1 MSSPW
6 TGKRTTW
13 HSVSSSTMVRPASSW
28 DEHLK
33 IGVSESTLS
42 DVKILYLL
50 HTRLNLSY
58 SEWERGRH
66 LRSNHNTQT
75 DVLIS
80 RLALQVPDNVGNIWF
95 EVSNH
100 ITSLH
105 SFSKSPV
112 VCSIY
117 SPCFRSRQLADHVWS
132 SQDELMV
139 LVFGLSQ
146 GRLEWK
152 KFVLCVDSLEP
163 KISLNSPL
171 YLGACRINYV
181 LSSKYH
187 YHHQMRSEW
196 VNKFS
201 ILLNYT

>member
-1 MSSPW
+1 MSNAPLTWLNLSQLELKTNLIELTCAKYFLVVAIWVIIKSIWVWQVTRCRAIIQRIRKLCAAPPKAVWYRRPMSSPW

-33 IGVSESTLS
+33 TGVSDSTLS
-42 DVKILYLL
+42 EKIFYLL

-117 SPCFRSRQLADHVWS
+117 SPCFRSRQPADQV
-132 SQDELMV
+132 
-139 LVFGLSQ
+139 
-146 GRLEWK
+146 
-152 KFVLCVDSLEP
+152 
-163 KISLNSPL
+163 
-171 YLGACRINYV
+171 
-181 LSSKYH
+181 
-187 YHHQMRSEW
+187 
-196 VNKFS
+196 
-201 ILLNYT
+201 